1 MALMDAKREFELA
14 ANELT
19 RLFKEELTKQG
30 LVESGALRD
39 SIRWYVVE
47 TPQGFTLKMEALDYF
62 QYLDDRYN
70 ITNNVLRS
78 VGYERVQEQIANAYN
93 YIIIDDINKID

>member
-1 MALMDAKREFELA
+1 MALADAKRELELA

-19 RLFKEELTKQG
+19 RLFREELTRQG
-30 LVESGALRD
+30 LVESGKLRD
-39 SIRWYVVE
+39 SIRWYVVQ

-62 QYLDDRYN
+62 EFLDNRFN

-78 VGYERVQEQIANAYN
+78 AAYERVQEQIATAYN
-93 YIIIDDINKID
+93 YIIIDELDQI